1 MTRKHPMM
9 TIVALGAIVL
19 ALAIFRLM
27 VGVETV
33 QTPFESVSFF
43 ASLSRFHLLEE
54 WALV

>member
-1 MTRKHPMM
+1 MM
-9 TIVALGAIVL
+9 TIVALGAVVL
-19 ALAIFRLM
+19 ALAVFRLM